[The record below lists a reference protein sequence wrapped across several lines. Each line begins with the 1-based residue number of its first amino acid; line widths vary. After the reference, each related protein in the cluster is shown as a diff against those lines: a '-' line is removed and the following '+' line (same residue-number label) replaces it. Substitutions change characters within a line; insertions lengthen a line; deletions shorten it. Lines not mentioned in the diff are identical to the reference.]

1 MWDKGIDEYIDPCNV
16 SLWEPNVG
24 TNNPERYN
32 LPFDYIFSENSW
44 GNSFYKIYNTK
55 MNYADAKAKCESD
68 GTFLAYPRSETESD
82 FIGGLITDE
91 QWMWIGIN
99 DIENEGLFVGA
110 DGREISWTDWAN
122 GEPDGIYFSEGVEM
136 ATGVEMTGLTG
147 NWRDRSIN
155 ELRPF
160 VCSLNIEGKIISS

>member
-1 MWDKGIDEYIDPCNV
+1 MWDQGIDEYIDPCNV
-16 SLWEPNVG
+16 SLWKPNLE
-24 TNNPERYN
+24 TNKKPERWN
-32 LPFDYIFSENSW
+32 LPTDYIFSENSW

-110 DGREISWTDWAN
+110 DGREISWTDWSN
-122 GEPDGIYFSEGVEM
+122 GEPTKWGDEDGVEM
-136 ATGVEMTGLTG
+136 EIGWVIG

>member
-1 MWDKGIDEYIDPCNV
+1 
-16 SLWEPNVG
+16 
-24 TNNPERYN
+24 
-32 LPFDYIFSENSW
+32 
-44 GNSFYKIYNTK
+44 

-68 GTFLAYPRSETESD
+68 GTFLAYPRSKTESD
-82 FIGGLITDE
+82 FIGGLITVPHE

-110 DGREISWTDWAN
+110 DGREISWTDWVN
-122 GEPDGIYFSEGVEM
+122 GEPDGASWSDEDGVEM
-136 ATGVEMTGLTG
+136 ALTGTWTGLTG

-155 ELRPF
+155 ELRTF

>member
-1 MWDKGIDEYIDPCNV
+1 
-16 SLWEPNVG
+16 
-24 TNNPERYN
+24 
-32 LPFDYIFSENSW
+32 
-44 GNSFYKIYNTK
+44 

-68 GTFLAYPRSETESD
+68 GTILAYPRSKTESD

-91 QWMWIGIN
+91 QWMWIGID
-99 DIENEGLFVGA
+99 DIENEDLFVGA

-122 GEPDGIYFSEGVEM
+122 GEPDGTYWSEGVEM

-147 NWRDRSIN
+147 NWRDRSLS